1 MKYCAT
7 TDDNAKGL
15 SSRVHTGVI
24 ANCAEIVASCY
35 FSLPFN
41 SAHYIM
47 LYPQNGD
54 RILTIDSVTTLH
66 PVYSPRFGIAY
77 QFRPT
82 THARQYAGQTV
93 V

>member
-1 MKYCAT
+1 
-7 TDDNAKGL
+7 
-15 SSRVHTGVI
+15 
-24 ANCAEIVASCY
+24 
-35 FSLPFN
+35 
-41 SAHYIM
+41 M

>member
-1 MKYCAT
+1 
-7 TDDNAKGL
+7 
-15 SSRVHTGVI
+15 
-24 ANCAEIVASCY
+24 
-35 FSLPFN
+35 
-41 SAHYIM
+41 M

-82 THARQYAGQTV
+82 THARQYAGHPGAFLIALEEIVSKNVTCSLQFSISTALLSV
-93 V
+93 QFTLMKTKT